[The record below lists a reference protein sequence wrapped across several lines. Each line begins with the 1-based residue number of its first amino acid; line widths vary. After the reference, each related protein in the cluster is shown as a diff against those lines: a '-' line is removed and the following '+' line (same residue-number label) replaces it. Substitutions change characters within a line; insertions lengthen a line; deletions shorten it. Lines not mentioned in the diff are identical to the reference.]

1 MSLRITSAALL
12 ALALSL
18 VGCPTPEVTPDAAVR
33 NDAFVAPG
41 EDAPTTPDDTG
52 TPVDA
57 HVVATDDTGMMMA
70 DPDAFVSPDAV
81 TVPATWTDVHT
92 ALQANC
98 TPCHVSIGS
107 GGHNMAQAD
116 EMMAYVDSQLMSGV
130 CAGLT
135 KGACAAMRVRAGS
148 MPPGGAGLA
157 EPTRS
162 EVAALLDGW
171 VAAGQPAP

>member
-1 MSLRITSAALL
+1 MSLRLWSAPVI

-18 VGCPTPEVTPDAAVR
+18 VGCPSPEVTPDAAVR

-41 EDAPTTPDDTG
+41 EDAPSA
-52 TPVDA
+52 VDA
-57 HVVATDDTGMMMA
+57 PSANDAFVVATDDTGMMA

-81 TVPATWTDVHT
+81 VTPATWTDVHT

-98 TPCHVSIGS
+98 TPCHASIGS
-107 GGHNMAQAD
+107 GGHNMAQANA
-116 EMMAYVDSQLMSGV
+116 MMAYMDSQLSAGA
-130 CAGLT
+130 CAGIT

-148 MPPGGAGLA
+148 MPPGGLA
-157 EPTRS
+157 EPTRT
-162 EVAALLDGW
+162 EVANLLDGW